1 MVIGRRHSIDV
12 TDATA
17 TVTLANTVSTRDVA
31 AIRRH
36 CREIPDGV
44 QTLQLDLGGVTQF
57 EGRVLQAVRGVVRD
71 WRRTRRG
78 ECRLEFRSAMMVARV
93 ENH

>member
-17 TVTLANTVSTRDVA
+17 TVTLANTVSTRDVT

-36 CREIPDGV
+36 CRAIPDRV
-44 QTLQLDLGGVTQF
+44 QTLQLDLGGVTRF

-71 WRRTRRG
+71 WRRMRRA
-78 ECRLEFRSAMMVARV
+78 ECRLEFRSPMLVARV